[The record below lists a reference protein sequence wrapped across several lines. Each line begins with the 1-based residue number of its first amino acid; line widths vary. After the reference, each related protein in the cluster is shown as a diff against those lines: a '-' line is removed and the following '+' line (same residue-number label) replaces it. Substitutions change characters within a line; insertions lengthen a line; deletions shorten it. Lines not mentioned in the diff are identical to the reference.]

1 MLWFNSLLHMKYF
14 LVRVW
19 DHLIL
24 HKILVFSVKQRS
36 TIKPSKK
43 QQRINV
49 PFLHYATQC
58 IFIHIVIHIPEYPN
72 LTYIPHN
79 DDTFPIKTNKPKS
92 FTSIWGTHI
101 FVFIIF
107 TLISKKRAHFAL
119 FSSILSYYVL

>member
-1 MLWFNSLLHMKYF
+1 MKYF

-19 DHLIL
+19 NHLVL
-24 HKILVFSVKQRS
+24 NKILVFFVKQRF

-79 DDTFPIKTNKPKS
+79 DDTLRPNPTKPKN
-92 FTSIWGTHI
+92 FNSIWGYPHFRFYHFHSNKQKKST
-101 FVFIIF
+101 FCTLFLYTVLLCFIRL
-107 TLISKKRAHFAL
+107 TD
-119 FSSILSYYVL
+119 VW